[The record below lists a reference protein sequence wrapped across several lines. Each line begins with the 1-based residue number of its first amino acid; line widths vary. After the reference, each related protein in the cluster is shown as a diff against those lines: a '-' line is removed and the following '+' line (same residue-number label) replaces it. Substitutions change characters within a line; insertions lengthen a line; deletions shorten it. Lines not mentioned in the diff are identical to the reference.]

1 MWWWI
6 AIGGAAWVMVSVIAA
21 LVLGRILRRADTEE
35 QIVEI
40 QRTHRDDSRTELS

>member
-6 AIGGAAWVMVSVIAA
+6 AIGGVAWVLVSVAAA
-21 LVLGRILRRADTEE
+21 LIIGRVLRRADTEE

-40 QRTHRDDSRTELS
+40 QRRGRDDSRTELS